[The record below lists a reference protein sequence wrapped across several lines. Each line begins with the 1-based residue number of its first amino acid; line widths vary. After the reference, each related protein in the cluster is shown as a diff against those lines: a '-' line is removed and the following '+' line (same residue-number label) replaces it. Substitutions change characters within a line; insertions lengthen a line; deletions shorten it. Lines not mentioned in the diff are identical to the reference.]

1 MGSAE
6 QTDFKRVAAEVSA
19 QHGIRIDA
27 DDPAMAVVTINR
39 IVFERSVEQV
49 LVRMDAAT
57 RGFDEAAERLQA
69 RVGGLVAR
77 EVRECTQTLRK
88 ELDGL
93 GGARVGS
100 RWTWLGLLGGVALA
114 CAIFGL
120 GIFAGRILR

>member
-6 QTDFKRVAAEVSA
+6 QTDLKRVAAEVSA

-49 LVRMDAAT
+49 LERMEAAT
-57 RGFDEAAERLQA
+57 SSFEEATERLQA

-77 EVRECTQTLRK
+77 EVRECVETLRK
-88 ELDGL
+88 DLDGVS
-93 GGARVGS
+93 GVRVGS
-100 RWTWLGLLGGVALA
+100 RWTWLRLLGGVALA
-114 CAIFGL
+114 SAIFAAGL
-120 GIFAGRILR
+120 FAGRMLR